1 MLNLNTFWKRII
13 ATIIM
18 FAIIFSNSA
27 VLLDQAVSYAAVG
40 KYGKAQ
46 NVDSVENIE
55 FDSTIMDNGEVKGYE
70 YQTSMDNENLSIKLS
85 VGIKDAGYLKN
96 ASIEFKS
103 SSKLNFEIGEIE
115 NNNLVESRV
124 GENIIKLNQIN
135 SNEPLELTIP
145 ITYKETET
153 VDNLKNDTYVV
164 LSGEYVDNEGNLVNV
179 NKEVVMSLSWLSN
192 SKVTI
197 SSNLSKFV
205 KYSADDKKG
214 LIAQTLVTIGLDKEN
229 MPIANTEVNID
240 ALQIENMNI
249 EKVTVISNDRLNFN
263 QSNWN
268 YDDINKKINITVDN
282 NEVVEN
288 TETFVIT
295 YVFSGNVPKFPLE
308 LNSNITSNISLNG
321 TSEKISGEFSAL
333 YTISEEVGDIVTY
346 SAEILEDNLSKGN
359 ILANTYDKN
368 NNYVFEYGYKY
379 LINIADTSLIDN
391 IVLKD
396 IDENFVSKED
406 KEYSLNEVSYYKD
419 IKVSEADF
427 TNILGENGM
436 IEIFDEKGKK
446 VSDITKNAEKTDDGY
461 YILDLTSNN
470 LSKITIKTSK
480 AQAAGNIEIIVDK
493 EIQKTEY
500 NISEI
505 RSFNTIKNKV
515 SGSIIFEGDVENKIG
530 NNEVTLNLKDTETTA
545 NLLINKSSLG
555 TIVKNEDVELKVEFN
570 NNKVGTDFYKNPV
583 FEIVLPEGIKEVTI
597 NKVSVINAD
606 NAFTI
611 KNITARKLDS
621 NIVIKVEL
629 TGTQKGYS
637 LNNLTNGTNLL
648 IDTDMVLDVFAPSE
662 EKEITLNYINE
673 DATSYNNENTDY
685 GTAKTKVTYTA
696 PSGLVSVNTISSY
709 NDKGSRVTSV
719 MQGTVTDKIEIYNDS
734 KVSTMD
740 ILVMNNN
747 DNIVKD
753 VKILGRIPFKGN
765 TDVTT
770 GEDLGTTLDTNMIN
784 GVIASTNNKVIAK
797 VYYSENGNATADL
810 NNTQNGW
817 VSEVKDFSKIKSYL
831 IVCDET
837 YEMNPGEI
845 LEFNYQYRIP
855 ANLEHNEELYGS
867 FATYYTNVTDVA
879 IKEDVSQA
887 DKVGLITG
895 QGPQLSLET
904 SVNIGT
910 EDVNE
915 YEYIKYSV
923 TVKNTGEENAED
935 VKINVP
941 LPKGTTFATY
951 IPTTSVENL
960 GGWSLDT
967 NKEKTYNVGTLKPNE
982 EKTYEFDVQ
991 VNKLPTIEEY
1001 YGKYEGFTKNEDG
1014 SYSLIEK
1021 IEDENGEV
1029 TYKETK
1035 LDSVPDVYTEF
1046 VATVTAKDLAKPL
1059 TSNTTKNKV
1068 IESDVI
1074 LSEMVKTETVVVNV
1088 NEEMT
1093 YEVTLKNTTEQDM
1106 KDIKIEKILPELVK
1120 YKEAYVV
1127 GHEEDGIT
1135 LKKINSVSYD
1145 ESSRKLVWTVKSLE
1159 AGRTVH
1165 VKLVVDTTDLPEGKY
1180 EDEIVTSS
1188 TVKVNGEEYKTGEI
1202 STTIGKPKLVISQTS
1217 DVTNKYVTEGQVINY
1232 KFTIKNE
1239 GLVKAKSVSVVDN
1252 LPDKVKI
1259 KSLSYVS
1266 DGIEMKKVVSNNE
1279 DATVYTS
1286 IQPNSELIINVKA
1299 VTLAVPEDMTIENYA
1314 TVEAKND
1321 PETKKTNTVTHI
1333 IEKSENIKEE
1343 NNNNGGNNQ
1352 NKPNDVET
1360 ENNQE
1365 TRTYKIT
1372 GSAWLDTDKDAKY
1385 TKNDR
1390 MISNLEVILVNATT
1404 GKQIDR
1410 TQTSTTGVY
1419 SFDGLS
1425 KGKYYVGF
1433 YYNPNKYGLTEYK
1446 RDGVE
1451 ENLNSDAYASELDG
1465 RVIGLTDT
1473 ITISNTSISNID
1485 VGLIEADIFDLS
1497 LDKKVTKITV
1507 QNDKGTKKTNFDTD
1521 LAKIDIRANELSS
1534 SKVYIEY
1541 KFVIKNEGE
1550 LIGYAKQIADF
1561 KDQGLTFSQDLNAG
1575 WYEGSDGNLY
1585 NETLANKAINPGDS
1599 VELKLVLTK
1608 QMTEENTGI
1617 VNNTAEITK
1626 AYNAAGVA
1634 DRDST
1639 PNNRVQ
1645 TEDDYGVAD
1654 VIISVHTGETLI
1666 YMSAIITISILSIIA
1681 IYILT
1686 KNRYKIRKVL
1696 SKRKVVD

>member
-1 MLNLNTFWKRII
+1 MLNKRTLLKRMI

-27 VLLDQAVSYAAVG
+27 VLLNQAVSYAAVNE
-40 KYGKAQ
+40 YGKVQKTDSNQ
-46 NVDSVENIE
+46 NILFDSV
-55 FDSTIMDNGEVKGYE
+55 FVDNGEIKGYE
-70 YQTSMDNENLSIKLS
+70 YQSSMDNENLSLKLN
-85 VGIKDAGYLKN
+85 VGIKDVGYLKN
-96 ASIEFKS
+96 AIIEIKS
-103 SSKLNFEIGEIE
+103 NSKLNFEIGEIE

-135 SNEPLELTIP
+135 HDNTLDLTIP
-145 ITYKETET
+145 IKYKDTET
-153 VDNLKNDTYVV
+153 VDNLKNDTHVV
-164 LSGEYVDNEGNLVNV
+164 LTGNYIDNNGNLVTISE
-179 NKEVVMSLSWLSN
+179 EVVMSLSWLSN
-192 SKVTI
+192 SKVSI
-197 SSNLSKFV
+197 NSNLSKFV
-205 KYSADDKKG
+205 KYSAGDKKG

-229 MPIANTEVNID
+229 MPISNTEVNID
-240 ALQIENMNI
+240 AIQIPGMNVD
-249 EKVTVISNDRLNFN
+249 KVTVISNDRLNFSE
-263 QSNWN
+263 SNWN
-268 YDDINKKINITVDN
+268 YDDTNKKININIAN
-282 NEVVEN
+282 NEVIED

-295 YVFSGNVPKFPLE
+295 YVFSGEDVEFPLQ
-308 LNSNITSNISLNG
+308 LNSNIISNISLNG

-346 SAEILEDNLSKGN
+346 SAEVLEDNLNKGN
-359 ILANTYDKN
+359 IIANKYDEN
-368 NNYVFEYGYKY
+368 NNYTFEYGYKY
-379 LINIADTSLIDN
+379 LVNIADTSLIDN

-396 IDENFVSKED
+396 IDENFISKVD
-406 KEYSLNEVSYYKD
+406 KEYSLSKVSYYKD
-419 IKVSEADF
+419 IKVSEIDF
-427 TNILGENGM
+427 TNILGEDGI
-436 IEIFDEKGKK
+436 IEIFNEKGEKIL
-446 VSDITKNAEKTDDGY
+446 DITKNTEKTDDGY
-461 YILDLTSNN
+461 YILDLSSQNID
-470 LSKITIKTSK
+470 KIIIKTSK
-480 AQAAGNIEIIVDK
+480 PQAAGNLEILVDK
-493 EIQKTEY
+493 KIEKTNYSIDEIK
-500 NISEI
+500 
-505 RSFNTIKNKV
+505 SFKSIENKID
-515 SGSIIFEGDVENKIG
+515 GSIIFEGDVENNIG
-530 NNEVTLNLKDTETTA
+530 KKEVYINLEDTTTSA
-545 NLLINKSSLG
+545 NISINKASLG

-570 NNKVGTDFYKNPV
+570 NNKVGTDFYKNPI
-583 FEIVLPEGIKEVTI
+583 FEIVLPEGIKEATI

-611 KNITARKLDS
+611 KNITARKLS
-621 NIVIKVEL
+621 NNIVIRVEL
-629 TGTQKGYS
+629 LGTQKGYS

-648 IDTDMVLDVFAPSE
+648 IDADIVLDVFTPSE
-662 EKEITLNYINE
+662 EKEISLNYINE
-673 DATSYNNENTDY
+673 DATSYNGESSEY
-685 GTAKTKVTYTA
+685 GTAVAKVSYTA

-709 NDKGSRVTSV
+709 NDAGSKVTSV
-719 MQGTVTDKIEIYNDS
+719 MQGTVTDKIEIYDDS
-734 KVSTMD
+734 KISTMD

-753 VKILGRIPFKGN
+753 VKILGRIPFNGN
-765 TDVTT
+765 TDVST
-770 GEDLGTTLDTNMIN
+770 GKDLGTTIDTNMVRGIE
-784 GVIASTNNKVIAK
+784 ASANNKTNVT
-797 VYYSENGNATADL
+797 VYYSENGTATTDL
-810 NNTQNGW
+810 NNVQNGW
-817 VSEVKDFSKIKSYL
+817 MTEIKDFSKIKSYL
-831 IVCDET
+831 IVCDEN

-855 ANLEHNEELYGS
+855 ANLEHNEEMYGS
-867 FATYYTNVTDVA
+867 FATYYTNITDVA
-879 IKEDVSQA
+879 IKETVSQA

-904 SVNIGT
+904 SVNIGN
-910 EDVNE
+910 EEVNE

-935 VKINVP
+935 IKINVP

-967 NKEKTYNVGTLKPNE
+967 QKEKTYNVGTLKPNE
-982 EKTYEFDVQ
+982 EKTYEFNVQ

-1014 SYSLIEK
+1014 SYSLVEK

-1029 TYKETK
+1029 SYKETK

-1046 VATVTAKDLAKPL
+1046 EATVTAKDLAKPL

-1068 IESDVI
+1068 NKSNVI
-1074 LSEMVKTETVVVNV
+1074 LSEMVKTETVVVNI

-1093 YEVTLKNTTEQDM
+1093 YEITLKNTTEEEM
-1106 KDIKIEKILPELVK
+1106 KNVKIEKVLPELVK

-1127 GHEEDGIT
+1127 GYEEDGLT
-1135 LKKINSVSYD
+1135 LKKINTVSYD
-1145 ESSRKLVWTVKSLE
+1145 ESSRKLVWTVDSLG

-1165 VKLVVDTTDLPEGKY
+1165 VKLVVDTTDLSEGKY
-1180 EDEIVTSS
+1180 EDKIVTSS
-1188 TVKVNGEEYKTGEI
+1188 TVKVNGEEYKSGEI

-1217 DVTNKYVTEGQVINY
+1217 DITNKYVTENQVINY

-1259 KSLSYVS
+1259 KSLSYIS
-1266 DGIEMKKVVSNNE
+1266 DGIEMKKVVTNNE

-1299 VTLAVPEDMTIENYA
+1299 VTLAVPEDETIENYA

-1321 PETKKTNTVTHI
+1321 TETKKTNTVTHI
-1333 IEKSENIKEE
+1333 IEKSNNEE
-1343 NNNNGGNNQ
+1343 DNNEGNNQ
-1352 NKPNDVET
+1352 NKPSDNTNNEDNSET
-1360 ENNQE
+1360 H
-1365 TRTYKIT
+1365 TYKIT
-1372 GSAWLDTDKDAKY
+1372 GSAWLDADKDAKY

-1404 GKQIDR
+1404 GKQMDR

-1425 KGKYYVGF
+1425 KGKYFVGF

-1446 RDGVE
+1446 KDGVE
-1451 ENLNSDAYASELDG
+1451 DNLNSDAYASELDG

-1485 VGLIEADIFDLS
+1485 VGLIEAEIFDLS

-1507 QNDKGTKKTNFDTD
+1507 QNNKGTKKTNFDTD
-1521 LAKIDIRANELSS
+1521 LAKIDIRANELAS

-1561 KDQGLTFSQDLNAG
+1561 KSQGLAFSQDLNTG

-1585 NETLANKAINPGDS
+1585 NETLANKAINPGES
-1599 VELKLVLTK
+1599 VELKLILTK

-1626 AYNAAGVA
+1626 AYNAAGIA

-1666 YMSAIITISILSIIA
+1666 YMSAIITIAILSIIA

-1686 KNRYKIRKVL
+1686 KNRYKIKKVL
-1696 SKRKVVD
+1696 NKRKVVD

>member
-1 MLNLNTFWKRII
+1 MLKISTFGKRII

-27 VLLDQAVSYAAVG
+27 VLLNQAVSYAAVG
-40 KYGKAQ
+40 GYGKVQ
-46 NVDSVENIE
+46 KEDSIENIL
-55 FDSTIMDNGEVKGYE
+55 FDSTFVDNGEVKGYE
-70 YQTSMDNENLSIKLS
+70 YQSSMDNANLAIKLDI
-85 VGIKDAGYLKN
+85 GIKDVGYLKN

-103 SSKLNFEIGEIE
+103 NSKLNFEIGEIE
-115 NNNLVESRV
+115 NNNLVESRI

-135 SNEPLELTIP
+135 HDETLDLTIP
-145 ITYKETET
+145 IKYKETDT
-153 VDNLKNDTYVV
+153 VDNLKNDTNVI
-164 LSGEYVDNEGNLVNV
+164 LTGSYVDNNGNELNV
-179 NKEVVMSLSWLSN
+179 HEEVVMSLSWLSN

-205 KYSADDKKG
+205 NYSAEDKQG

-229 MPIANTEVNID
+229 MPIANTEVNIS
-240 ALQIENMNI
+240 ALQLPNMNLD
-249 EKVTVISNDRLNFN
+249 KVTVISNDRVNFDEN
-263 QSNWN
+263 NWN
-268 YDDINKKINITVDN
+268 FDKTNNMINITVDN
-282 NEVVEN
+282 NEVVED

-295 YVFSGNVPKFPLE
+295 YVFSGDKVEFPLE
-308 LNSNITSNISLNG
+308 LNSNITSNISLSG
-321 TSEKISGEFSAL
+321 TSEKISGEFNAL
-333 YTISEEVGDIVTY
+333 YTVSEEVGDIVTY
-346 SAEILEDNLSKGN
+346 SSEVLADNLSKGN
-359 ILANTYDKN
+359 ILANKYDEN
-368 NNYVFEYGYKY
+368 NNYTFEYGYKY
-379 LINIADTSLIDN
+379 LVNIADTSLIEN
-391 IVLKD
+391 IVLND
-396 IDENFVSKED
+396 INENIISED
-406 KEYSLNEVSYYKD
+406 NESYSLDKTSYYKD
-419 IKVSEADF
+419 IKVSEVDF
-427 TNILGENGM
+427 SNILGENGM
-436 IEIFDEKGKK
+436 IEIFNEKGEK
-446 VSDITKNAEKTDDGY
+446 VLDITKNTEKTEDGY
-461 YILDLTSNN
+461 YILDLASLN
-470 LSKITIKTSK
+470 LSKITIKTSRP
-480 AQAAGNIEIIVDK
+480 QASGNLEIIVDK
-493 EIQKTEY
+493 EILKT
-500 NISEI
+500 NFGIAEI
-505 RSFNTIKNKV
+505 KSFEKIENTV

-530 NNEVTLNLKDTETTA
+530 ENKTSIKLIDTTTNA
-545 NLLINKSSLG
+545 SLLINKSSLG

-570 NNKVGTDFYKNPV
+570 NNKLGTDFYKNPV

-606 NAFTI
+606 NAFNI
-611 KNITARKLDS
+611 KNVTARKVS
-621 NIVIKVEL
+621 NNIVIRVEL
-629 TGTQKGYS
+629 SGTQKGYS

-648 IDTDMVLDVFAPSE
+648 IDTDMVLDVYATSE
-662 EKEITLNYINE
+662 EKEIALNYINE
-673 DATSYNNENTDY
+673 DATSYNNENIEY
-685 GTAKTKVTYTA
+685 GTAKTKVSYAA

-709 NDKGSRVTSV
+709 NNSGSSVTSV
-719 MQGTVTDKIEIYNDS
+719 MQGTITDKIEIYDDS

-747 DNIVKD
+747 ENVVKD

-765 TDVTT
+765 TDVST
-770 GEDLGTTLDTNMIN
+770 GENLGTTVDTNIVR
-784 GVIASTNNKVIAK
+784 GIVSSSNNKVNVKI
-797 VYYSENGNATADL
+797 YYSENGTATEDL
-810 NNTQNGW
+810 NNLQNGW
-817 VSEVKDFSKIKSYL
+817 MTDVKDFSKIKSYL
-831 IVCDET
+831 IVCDEN
-837 YEMNPGEI
+837 YEMNPGDV

-879 IKEDVSQA
+879 NQASVSKA
-887 DKVGLITG
+887 DKVGLVTG

-910 EDVNE
+910 EDVHE

-923 TVKNTGEENAED
+923 TVKNTGEEDAED

-967 NKEKTYNVGTLKPNE
+967 KKEKTYNVGTLKPNE

-991 VNKLPTIEEY
+991 VNEIPTIEEY

-1021 IEDENGEV
+1021 IEDENGEI

-1035 LDSVPDVYTEF
+1035 IDSVPDVYAEF
-1046 VATVTAKDLAKPL
+1046 VATVSAKDLAKPL

-1106 KDIKIEKILPELVK
+1106 KDIKIEKILPDLVK

-1145 ESSRKLVWTVKSLE
+1145 ESSRKLVWTVDSLG

-1165 VKLVVDTTDLPEGKY
+1165 MKLVVDTTDLPEGIY

-1188 TVKVNGEEYKTGEI
+1188 TVKIDDKEYKTGEI

-1217 DVTNKYVTEGQVINY
+1217 DVTNKYVTEGQIINY

-1266 DGIEMKKVVSNNE
+1266 DGIEMKKVVTKNE

-1299 VTLAVPEDMTIENYA
+1299 VTLAVPEDETIENYA

-1321 PETKKTNTVTHI
+1321 PESKKTNTVTHI
-1333 IEKSENIKEE
+1333 IEKSENIKE
-1343 NNNNGGNNQ
+1343 NNTGNNNQ
-1352 NKPNDVET
+1352 NRPNSGTNNEST
-1360 ENNQE
+1360 ES
-1365 TRTYKIT
+1365 RTYKIT

-1410 TQTSTTGVY
+1410 TQTSTTGIY
-1419 SFDGLS
+1419 SFDGL
-1425 KGKYYVGF
+1425 KQGKYFVGF

-1446 RDGVE
+1446 KDGVE

-1465 RVIGLTDT
+1465 RIIGLTDT

-1534 SKVYIEY
+1534 SKVFIEY

-1550 LIGYAKQIADF
+1550 LIGYVKQIADF
-1561 KDQGLTFSQDLNAG
+1561 KDKGLSFSQDLNSG

-1585 NETLANKAINPGDS
+1585 NETLADKAINPGET

-1634 DRDST
+1634 DRDSV

-1645 TEDDYGVAD
+1645 SEDDYGVAD

-1666 YMSAIITISILSIIA
+1666 YMSAIITISIISIIV

-1696 SKRKVVD
+1696 KGRKVVD

>member
-1 MLNLNTFWKRII
+1 MLKISTFGKRII

-27 VLLDQAVSYAAVG
+27 VLLNQAVSYAAVG
-40 KYGKAQ
+40 GYGKVQ
-46 NVDSVENIE
+46 KEDSIENIL
-55 FDSTIMDNGEVKGYE
+55 FDSTFVDNGEVKAYE
-70 YQTSMDNENLSIKLS
+70 YQSSMDNANLAIKLDI
-85 VGIKDAGYLKN
+85 GIKDVGYLKN

-103 SSKLNFEIGEIE
+103 NSKLNFEIGEIE
-115 NNNLVESRV
+115 NNNLVESRI

-135 SNEPLELTIP
+135 HDETLDLTIP
-145 ITYKETET
+145 IKYKETDT
-153 VDNLKNDTYVV
+153 VDNLKNDTNVI
-164 LSGEYVDNEGNLVNV
+164 LTGSYVDNNGNELNV
-179 NKEVVMSLSWLSN
+179 HEEVVMSLSWLSN

-205 KYSADDKKG
+205 NYSAEDKQG

-240 ALQIENMNI
+240 ALQLPNMNLD
-249 EKVTVISNDRLNFN
+249 KVTVISNDRVNFDEN
-263 QSNWN
+263 NWN
-268 YDDINKKINITVDN
+268 FDKTNNMINITVDN
-282 NEVVEN
+282 NEVVED

-295 YVFSGNVPKFPLE
+295 YVFSGDKVEFPLE
-308 LNSNITSNISLNG
+308 LNSNITSNISLSG
-321 TSEKISGEFSAL
+321 TSEKISGEFNAL
-333 YTISEEVGDIVTY
+333 YTVSEEVGDIVTY
-346 SAEILEDNLSKGN
+346 SSEVLADNLSKGN
-359 ILANTYDKN
+359 ILANKYDEN
-368 NNYVFEYGYKY
+368 NNYTFEYGYKY
-379 LINIADTSLIDN
+379 LVNIADTSLIEN
-391 IVLKD
+391 IVLND
-396 IDENFVSKED
+396 INENIISED
-406 KEYSLNEVSYYKD
+406 NESYSLDKTSYYKD
-419 IKVSEADF
+419 IKVSEVDF
-427 TNILGENGM
+427 SNILGENGM
-436 IEIFDEKGKK
+436 IEIFNEKGEK
-446 VSDITKNAEKTDDGY
+446 VLDITKNTEKTEDGY
-461 YILDLTSNN
+461 YILDLSSLN

-480 AQAAGNIEIIVDK
+480 PQASGNLEIIVDK
-493 EIQKTEY
+493 EILKT
-500 NISEI
+500 NFGIAEI
-505 RSFNTIKNKV
+505 KSFEKIENTV

-530 NNEVTLNLKDTETTA
+530 ENKTSIKLIDTTTNA
-545 NLLINKSSLG
+545 SLLINKSSLG

-570 NNKVGTDFYKNPV
+570 NNKLGTDFYKNPV

-611 KNITARKLDS
+611 KNVTARKVS
-621 NIVIKVEL
+621 NNIVIRVEL
-629 TGTQKGYS
+629 SGTQKGYS

-648 IDTDMVLDVFAPSE
+648 IDTDMVLDVYATSE
-662 EKEITLNYINE
+662 EKEIALNYINE
-673 DATSYNNENTDY
+673 DATSYNNENIEY
-685 GTAKTKVTYTA
+685 GTAKTKVSYAA

-709 NDKGSRVTSV
+709 NNSGSSVTSV
-719 MQGTVTDKIEIYNDS
+719 MQGTITDKIEIYDDS
-734 KVSTMD
+734 KVSAMD

-747 DNIVKD
+747 ENVVKD

-765 TDVTT
+765 TDVST
-770 GEDLGTTLDTNMIN
+770 GENLGTTVDTNIVR
-784 GVIASTNNKVIAK
+784 GIVSSSNNKVNVKI
-797 VYYSENGNATADL
+797 YYSENGTATEDL
-810 NNTQNGW
+810 NNLQNGW
-817 VSEVKDFSKIKSYL
+817 MTDVKDFSNIKSYL
-831 IVCDET
+831 IVCDEN
-837 YEMNPGEI
+837 YEMNPGDV

-879 IKEDVSQA
+879 NQASVSKA
-887 DKVGLITG
+887 DKVGLVTG

-910 EDVNE
+910 EDVHE

-923 TVKNTGEENAED
+923 TVKNTGEEDAED

-967 NKEKTYNVGTLKPNE
+967 KKEKTYNVGTLKPNE

-991 VNKLPTIEEY
+991 VNEIPTIEEY

-1021 IEDENGEV
+1021 IEDENGEI

-1035 LDSVPDVYTEF
+1035 IDSVPDVYAEF
-1046 VATVTAKDLAKPL
+1046 VATVSAKDLAKPL

-1106 KDIKIEKILPELVK
+1106 KDIKIEKILPDLVK

-1145 ESSRKLVWTVKSLE
+1145 ESSRKLVWTVDSLG

-1165 VKLVVDTTDLPEGKY
+1165 MKLVVDTTDLPEGIY

-1188 TVKVNGEEYKTGEI
+1188 TVKINDKEYKTGEI

-1217 DVTNKYVTEGQVINY
+1217 DVTNKYVTEGQIINY

-1266 DGIEMKKVVSNNE
+1266 DGIEMKKVVTKNE

-1299 VTLAVPEDMTIENYA
+1299 VTLAVPEDETIENYA

-1321 PETKKTNTVTHI
+1321 SESKKTNTVTHI
-1333 IEKSENIKEE
+1333 IEKSENIKE
-1343 NNNNGGNNQ
+1343 NNTGNNNQ
-1352 NKPNDVET
+1352 NRPNSGTNNEST
-1360 ENNQE
+1360 ES
-1365 TRTYKIT
+1365 RTYKIT

-1410 TQTSTTGVY
+1410 TQTSTTGIY
-1419 SFDGLS
+1419 SFDGL
-1425 KGKYYVGF
+1425 KQGKYFVGF

-1446 RDGVE
+1446 KDGVE

-1465 RVIGLTDT
+1465 RIIGLTDT

-1497 LDKKVTKITV
+1497 LDKKVTKVTV

-1534 SKVYIEY
+1534 SKVFIEY

-1550 LIGYAKQIADF
+1550 LIGYVKQIADF
-1561 KDQGLTFSQDLNAG
+1561 KDKGLSFSQDLNSG

-1585 NETLANKAINPGDS
+1585 NETLADKAINPGET

-1634 DRDST
+1634 DRDSV

-1645 TEDDYGVAD
+1645 SEDDYGVAD

-1666 YMSAIITISILSIIA
+1666 YMSAIITISIISIIV

-1696 SKRKVVD
+1696 KGRKVVD

>member
-1 MLNLNTFWKRII
+1 MLKISSLWKKVI

-27 VLLDQAVSYAAVG
+27 VLLNRAVSYAAVG
-40 KYGKAQ
+40 EYGKIQKA
-46 NVDSVENIE
+46 DSIENIS
-55 FDSTIMDNGEVKGYE
+55 FDSTFVDNGEIKGYE
-70 YQTSMDNENLSIKLS
+70 YQSGMDNANLAINLK
-85 VGIKDAGYLKN
+85 VGIKDVGYLKN

-103 SSKLNFEIGEIE
+103 NSKLNFEIGEIE
-115 NNNLVESRV
+115 NNSLVESRV
-124 GENIIKLNQIN
+124 GENVIKLNQIN
-135 SNEPLELTIP
+135 HDETLDLTIP
-145 ITYKETET
+145 IKYKDTET
-153 VDNLKNDTYVV
+153 VDNLKNDTSVILTGNYI
-164 LSGEYVDNEGNLVNV
+164 DNNGNSLNV
-179 NKEVVMSLSWLSN
+179 NEEIVMSLSWLSN

-205 KYSADDKKG
+205 KYSSDEKQG

-240 ALQIENMNI
+240 ALQIPSMNLD
-249 EKVTVISNDRLNFN
+249 KVTVISNDRVNFN
-263 QSNWN
+263 ENNWN
-268 YDDINKKINITVDN
+268 YDELNKKININVDN

-288 TETFVIT
+288 TETFVVT
-295 YVFSGNVPKFPLE
+295 YVFSGEDIKFPLE
-308 LNSNITSNISLNG
+308 LNSNIVSNISLNG
-321 TSEKISGEFSAL
+321 TSEKISGEINAL
-333 YTISEEVGDIVTY
+333 YTVSEEVGDIVTY
-346 SAEILEDNLSKGN
+346 SSEVLADNLSKGN
-359 ILANTYDKN
+359 ILANKYDEN
-368 NNYVFEYGYKY
+368 NNYTTEYGYRY

-396 IDENFVSKED
+396 IDENLISKNDE
-406 KEYSLNEVSYYKD
+406 KYSLNEVSYYKD
-419 IKVSEADF
+419 IKISEADF
-427 TNILGENGM
+427 SNILGENGM
-436 IEIFDEKGKK
+436 IEIFNEKGEK
-446 VSDITKNAEKTDDGY
+446 VLDITKNTEKTEDGY
-461 YILDLTSNN
+461 YILDLASLN
-470 LSKITIKTSK
+470 LSKITIKTSRP
-480 AQAAGNIEIIVDK
+480 QASGNLEIIVDK
-493 EIQKTEY
+493 EILKT
-500 NISEI
+500 NFSIAEI
-505 RSFNTIKNKV
+505 KSFEKIENKV
-515 SGSIIFEGDVENKIG
+515 SGSIIFESNIENKIG
-530 NNEVTLNLKDTETTA
+530 NKETIINIEDTTTGA
-545 NLLINKSSLG
+545 NILINKTSLG
-555 TIVKNEDVELKVEFN
+555 TIVKNEGVELKVEFN
-570 NNKVGTDFYKNPV
+570 NNKLGTDFYKNPV

-611 KNITARKLDS
+611 KNVTARKVS
-621 NIVIKVEL
+621 NNIVIRVEL
-629 TGTQKGYS
+629 SGTQKGYS

-648 IDTDMVLDVFAPSE
+648 IDTDMILDVYAPSE

-673 DATSYNNENTDY
+673 DATSYNNEVKEY
-685 GTAKTKVTYTA
+685 GTSKTKVSYTA

-709 NDKGSRVTSV
+709 NNTGSTITSV
-719 MQGTVTDKIEIYNDS
+719 MQGTLTDKIEIYDDS
-734 KVSTMD
+734 KISTMD

-765 TDVTT
+765 TDVST
-770 GEDLGTTLDTNMIN
+770 GEDLGTTIDTNIVR
-784 GVIASTNNKVIAK
+784 GIDASSNNKTSAT
-797 VYYSENGNATADL
+797 VYYSENGSATADL
-810 NNTQNGW
+810 NNSQNGW
-817 VSEVKDFSKIKSYL
+817 MTEVKDFSKIKSYL
-831 IVCDET
+831 IVCDEN
-837 YEMNPGEI
+837 YVMNPGEV
-845 LEFNYQYRIP
+845 LEFDYQYRIP

-879 IKEDVSQA
+879 TNSEVSAA
-887 DKVGLITG
+887 DTVGLVTG

-910 EDVNE
+910 EDVHE

-923 TVKNTGEENAED
+923 TVKNTGEEDAED

-967 NKEKTYNVGTLKPNE
+967 KKEKTYNVGTLKPNE

-991 VNKLPTIEEY
+991 VNEIPTIEEY

-1021 IEDENGEV
+1021 IEDENGEI

-1035 LDSVPDVYTEF
+1035 IDSVPDVYAEF
-1046 VATVTAKDLAKPL
+1046 VATVSAKDLAKPL

-1106 KDIKIEKILPELVK
+1106 KDIKIEKILPDLVK

-1145 ESSRKLVWTVKSLE
+1145 ESSRKLVWTVDSLG

-1165 VKLVVDTTDLPEGKY
+1165 MKLVVDTTDLPEGIY

-1188 TVKVNGEEYKTGEI
+1188 TVKINDKEYKTGEI

-1217 DVTNKYVTEGQVINY
+1217 DVTNKYVTEGQIINY

-1259 KSLSYVS
+1259 KSLSYAS
-1266 DGIEMKKVVSNNE
+1266 DGIEMKKVVTKNE

-1299 VTLAVPEDMTIENYA
+1299 VTLAVPEDETIENYA

-1321 PETKKTNTVTHI
+1321 PESKKTNTVTHI
-1333 IEKSENIKEE
+1333 IEKSENIKE
-1343 NNNNGGNNQ
+1343 NNTGNNNQ
-1352 NKPNDVET
+1352 NRPNSGTNNEST
-1360 ENNQE
+1360 ES
-1365 TRTYKIT
+1365 RTYKIT

-1410 TQTSTTGVY
+1410 TQTSTTGIY
-1419 SFDGLS
+1419 SFDGL
-1425 KGKYYVGF
+1425 KQGKYFVGF

-1446 RDGVE
+1446 KDGVE

-1465 RVIGLTDT
+1465 RIIGLTDT

-1534 SKVYIEY
+1534 SKVFIEY

-1550 LIGYAKQIADF
+1550 LIGYVKQIADF
-1561 KDQGLTFSQDLNAG
+1561 KDKGLSFSQDLNSG

-1585 NETLANKAINPGDS
+1585 NETLADKAINPGET

-1634 DRDST
+1634 DRDSV

-1645 TEDDYGVAD
+1645 SEDDYGVAD

-1666 YMSAIITISILSIIA
+1666 YMSAIITISIISIIV

-1696 SKRKVVD
+1696 KGRKVVD

>member
-1 MLNLNTFWKRII
+1 MLKISTFGKRII

-27 VLLDQAVSYAAVG
+27 VLLNQAVSYAAVG
-40 KYGKAQ
+40 GYGKVQ
-46 NVDSVENIE
+46 KEDSIENIL
-55 FDSTIMDNGEVKGYE
+55 FDSTFVDNGEVKGYE
-70 YQTSMDNENLSIKLS
+70 YQSSMDNANLAIKLDI
-85 VGIKDAGYLKN
+85 GIKDVGYLKN

-103 SSKLNFEIGEIE
+103 NSKLNFEIGEIE
-115 NNNLVESRV
+115 NNNLVESRI

-135 SNEPLELTIP
+135 HDETLDLTIP
-145 ITYKETET
+145 IKYKETDT
-153 VDNLKNDTYVV
+153 VDNLKNDTNVI
-164 LSGEYVDNEGNLVNV
+164 LTGSYVDNNGNELNV
-179 NKEVVMSLSWLSN
+179 HEEVVMSLSWLSN

-205 KYSADDKKG
+205 NYSAEDKQG

-240 ALQIENMNI
+240 ALQIPNMNLD
-249 EKVTVISNDRLNFN
+249 KVTVISNDRVNFDEN
-263 QSNWN
+263 NWN
-268 YDDINKKINITVDN
+268 FDKTNNMINITVDN
-282 NEVVEN
+282 NEVVED

-295 YVFSGNVPKFPLE
+295 YVFSGNKVEFPLE
-308 LNSNITSNISLNG
+308 LNSNITSNISLSG
-321 TSEKISGEFSAL
+321 TSEKISGEFNAL
-333 YTISEEVGDIVTY
+333 YTVSEEVGDIVTY
-346 SAEILEDNLSKGN
+346 SSEVLADNLSKGN
-359 ILANTYDKN
+359 ILANKYDEN
-368 NNYVFEYGYKY
+368 NNYTFEYGYKY
-379 LINIADTSLIDN
+379 LVNIADTSLIEN
-391 IVLKD
+391 IVLND
-396 IDENFVSKED
+396 INENIISED
-406 KEYSLNEVSYYKD
+406 NESYSLDKTSYYKD
-419 IKVSEADF
+419 IKVSEVDF
-427 TNILGENGM
+427 SNILGENGM
-436 IEIFDEKGKK
+436 IEIFNEKGEK
-446 VSDITKNAEKTDDGY
+446 VLDITKNTEKTEDGY
-461 YILDLTSNN
+461 YILDLASLN
-470 LSKITIKTSK
+470 LSKITIKTSRP
-480 AQAAGNIEIIVDK
+480 QASGNLEIIVDK
-493 EIQKTEY
+493 EILKT
-500 NISEI
+500 NFGIAEI
-505 RSFNTIKNKV
+505 KSFEKIENTV

-530 NNEVTLNLKDTETTA
+530 ENKTSIKLIDTTTNA
-545 NLLINKSSLG
+545 SLLINKSSLG

-570 NNKVGTDFYKNPV
+570 NNKLGTDFYKNPV

-611 KNITARKLDS
+611 KNVTARKVS
-621 NIVIKVEL
+621 NNIVIRVEL
-629 TGTQKGYS
+629 SGTQKGYS

-648 IDTDMVLDVFAPSE
+648 IDTDMVLDVYATSE
-662 EKEITLNYINE
+662 EKEIALNYINE
-673 DATSYNNENTDY
+673 DATSYNNENIEY
-685 GTAKTKVTYTA
+685 GTAKTKVSYAA

-709 NDKGSRVTSV
+709 NNSGSSVTSV
-719 MQGTVTDKIEIYNDS
+719 MQGTITDKIEIYDDS

-747 DNIVKD
+747 ENVVKD

-770 GEDLGTTLDTNMIN
+770 GENLGTTLDTNMIN
-784 GVIASTNNKVIAK
+784 GVIASTNNKVNVKI
-797 VYYSENGNATADL
+797 YYSENGTATEDL
-810 NNTQNGW
+810 NNLQNGW
-817 VSEVKDFSKIKSYL
+817 MTDVKDFSNIKSYL
-831 IVCDET
+831 IVCDEN
-837 YEMNPGEI
+837 YEMNPGDV

-879 IKEDVSQA
+879 NQASVSKA
-887 DKVGLITG
+887 DKVGLVTG

-910 EDVNE
+910 EDVHE

-923 TVKNTGEENAED
+923 TVKNTGEEDAED

-967 NKEKTYNVGTLKPNE
+967 KKEKTYNVGTLKPNE

-991 VNKLPTIEEY
+991 VNEIPTIEEY

-1021 IEDENGEV
+1021 IEDENGEI

-1035 LDSVPDVYTEF
+1035 IDSVPDVYAEF
-1046 VATVTAKDLAKPL
+1046 VATVSAKDLAKPL

-1106 KDIKIEKILPELVK
+1106 KDIKIEKILPDLVK

-1145 ESSRKLVWTVKSLE
+1145 ESSRKLVWTVDSLG

-1165 VKLVVDTTDLPEGKY
+1165 MKLVVDTTDLPEGIY

-1188 TVKVNGEEYKTGEI
+1188 TVKIDDKEYKTGEI

-1217 DVTNKYVTEGQVINY
+1217 DVTNKYVTEDQIINY

-1266 DGIEMKKVVSNNE
+1266 DGIEMKKVVTKNE

-1299 VTLAVPEDMTIENYA
+1299 VTLAVPEDETIENYA

-1321 PETKKTNTVTHI
+1321 PESKKTNTVTHI
-1333 IEKSENIKEE
+1333 IEKSENIKE
-1343 NNNNGGNNQ
+1343 NNTGNNNQ
-1352 NKPNDVET
+1352 NRPNSGTNNEST
-1360 ENNQE
+1360 ES
-1365 TRTYKIT
+1365 RTYKIT

-1410 TQTSTTGVY
+1410 TQTSTTGIY
-1419 SFDGLS
+1419 SFDGL
-1425 KGKYYVGF
+1425 KQGKYFVGF

-1446 RDGVE
+1446 KDGVE

-1465 RVIGLTDT
+1465 RIIGLTDT

-1534 SKVYIEY
+1534 SKVFIEY

-1550 LIGYAKQIADF
+1550 LIGYVKQIADF
-1561 KDQGLTFSQDLNAG
+1561 KDKGLSFSQDLNSG

-1585 NETLANKAINPGDS
+1585 NETLADKAINPGET

-1634 DRDST
+1634 DRDSV

-1645 TEDDYGVAD
+1645 SEDDYGVAD

-1666 YMSAIITISILSIIA
+1666 YMSAIITISIISIIV

-1696 SKRKVVD
+1696 KGRKVVD

>member
-1 MLNLNTFWKRII
+1 MLKISTFGKRII

-27 VLLDQAVSYAAVG
+27 VLLNQAVSYAAVG
-40 KYGKAQ
+40 GYGKVQ
-46 NVDSVENIE
+46 KEDSIENIL
-55 FDSTIMDNGEVKGYE
+55 FDSTFVDNGEVKGYE
-70 YQTSMDNENLSIKLS
+70 HQSSMDNANLAIKLDI
-85 VGIKDAGYLKN
+85 GIKDVGYLKN

-103 SSKLNFEIGEIE
+103 NSKLNFEIGEIE
-115 NNNLVESRV
+115 NNNLVESRI

-135 SNEPLELTIP
+135 HDETLDLTIP
-145 ITYKETET
+145 IKYKETDT
-153 VDNLKNDTYVV
+153 VDNLKNDTNVI
-164 LSGEYVDNEGNLVNV
+164 LTGSYVDNNGNELNV
-179 NKEVVMSLSWLSN
+179 HEEVVMSLSWLSN

-205 KYSADDKKG
+205 NYSAEDKQG

-240 ALQIENMNI
+240 ALQLPNMNLD
-249 EKVTVISNDRLNFN
+249 KVTVISNDRVNFDEN
-263 QSNWN
+263 NWN
-268 YDDINKKINITVDN
+268 FDKTNNMINITVDN
-282 NEVVEN
+282 NEVVED

-295 YVFSGNVPKFPLE
+295 YVFSGDKVEFPLE
-308 LNSNITSNISLNG
+308 LNSNITSNISLSG
-321 TSEKISGEFSAL
+321 TSEKISGEFNAL
-333 YTISEEVGDIVTY
+333 YTVSEEVGDIVTY
-346 SAEILEDNLSKGN
+346 SSEVLADNLSKGN
-359 ILANTYDKN
+359 ILANKYDEN
-368 NNYVFEYGYKY
+368 NNYTFEYGYKY
-379 LINIADTSLIDN
+379 LVNIADTSLIEN
-391 IVLKD
+391 IVLND
-396 IDENFVSKED
+396 INENIISED
-406 KEYSLNEVSYYKD
+406 NESYSLDKTSYYKD
-419 IKVSEADF
+419 IKVSEVDF
-427 TNILGENGM
+427 SNILGENGM
-436 IEIFDEKGKK
+436 IEIFNEKGEK
-446 VSDITKNAEKTDDGY
+446 VLDITKNTEKTEDGY
-461 YILDLTSNN
+461 YILDLASLN

-480 AQAAGNIEIIVDK
+480 PQASGNLEIIVDK
-493 EIQKTEY
+493 EILKT
-500 NISEI
+500 NFGIAEI
-505 RSFNTIKNKV
+505 KSFEKIENTV

-530 NNEVTLNLKDTETTA
+530 ENKTSIKLIDTTTNA
-545 NLLINKSSLG
+545 SLLINKSSLG

-570 NNKVGTDFYKNPV
+570 NNKLGTDFYKNPV

-611 KNITARKLDS
+611 KNVTARKLDN
-621 NIVIKVEL
+621 NIVIRVEL
-629 TGTQKGYS
+629 DGTQKGYS

-648 IDTDMVLDVFAPSE
+648 IDTDMVLDVYAPSE

-673 DATSYNNENTDY
+673 DATSYNNEVKEY
-685 GTAKTKVTYTA
+685 GTSKTKVSYTA

-709 NDKGSRVTSV
+709 NNSGSSVTSV
-719 MQGTVTDKIEIYNDS
+719 MQGTITDKIEIYDDS

-747 DNIVKD
+747 ENVVKD

-765 TDVTT
+765 TDVST
-770 GEDLGTTLDTNMIN
+770 GENLGTTVDTNIVR
-784 GVIASTNNKVIAK
+784 GIVSSSNNKVNVKI
-797 VYYSENGNATADL
+797 YYSENGTATEDL
-810 NNTQNGW
+810 NNLQNGW
-817 VSEVKDFSKIKSYL
+817 MTDVKDFSNIKSYL
-831 IVCDET
+831 IVCDEN
-837 YEMNPGEI
+837 YEMNPGDV

-879 IKEDVSQA
+879 NQASVSKA
-887 DKVGLITG
+887 DKVGLVTG

-910 EDVNE
+910 EDVHE

-923 TVKNTGEENAED
+923 TVKNTGEEDAED

-967 NKEKTYNVGTLKPNE
+967 KKEKTYNVGTLKPNE

-991 VNKLPTIEEY
+991 VNEIPTIEEY

-1021 IEDENGEV
+1021 IEDENGEI

-1035 LDSVPDVYTEF
+1035 IDSVPDVYAEF
-1046 VATVTAKDLAKPL
+1046 VATVSAKDLAKPL

-1106 KDIKIEKILPELVK
+1106 KDIKIEKILPDLVK

-1145 ESSRKLVWTVKSLE
+1145 ESSRKLVWTVDSLG

-1165 VKLVVDTTDLPEGKY
+1165 MKLVVDTTDLPEGIY

-1188 TVKVNGEEYKTGEI
+1188 TVKINDKEYKTGEI

-1217 DVTNKYVTEGQVINY
+1217 DVTNKYVTEGQIINY

-1266 DGIEMKKVVSNNE
+1266 DGIEMKKVVTKNE

-1299 VTLAVPEDMTIENYA
+1299 VTLAVPEDETIENYA

-1321 PETKKTNTVTHI
+1321 PESKKTNTVTHI
-1333 IEKSENIKEE
+1333 IEKSENIKE
-1343 NNNNGGNNQ
+1343 NNTGNNNQ
-1352 NKPNDVET
+1352 NRPNSGTNNEST
-1360 ENNQE
+1360 ES
-1365 TRTYKIT
+1365 RTYKIT

-1410 TQTSTTGVY
+1410 TQTSTTGIY
-1419 SFDGLS
+1419 SFDGL
-1425 KGKYYVGF
+1425 KQGKYFVGF

-1446 RDGVE
+1446 KDGVE

-1465 RVIGLTDT
+1465 RIIGLTDT

-1507 QNDKGTKKTNFDTD
+1507 QNDKETKKTNFDTD

-1534 SKVYIEY
+1534 SKVFIEY

-1550 LIGYAKQIADF
+1550 LIGYVKQIADF
-1561 KDQGLTFSQDLNAG
+1561 KDKGLSFSQDLNSG

-1585 NETLANKAINPGDS
+1585 NETLADKAINPGET

-1634 DRDST
+1634 DRDSV

-1645 TEDDYGVAD
+1645 SEDDYGVAD

-1666 YMSAIITISILSIIA
+1666 YMSAIITISIISIIA

-1696 SKRKVVD
+1696 KGRKVVD

>member
-1 MLNLNTFWKRII
+1 MLKISTFGKRII

-27 VLLDQAVSYAAVG
+27 VLLNQAVSYAAVG
-40 KYGKAQ
+40 GYGKVQ
-46 NVDSVENIE
+46 KEDSIENIL
-55 FDSTIMDNGEVKGYE
+55 FDSTFVDNGEVKGYE
-70 YQTSMDNENLSIKLS
+70 YQSSMDNANLAIKLDI
-85 VGIKDAGYLKN
+85 GIKDVGYLKN

-103 SSKLNFEIGEIE
+103 NSKLNFEIGEIE
-115 NNNLVESRV
+115 NNNLVESRI

-135 SNEPLELTIP
+135 HDETLDLTIP
-145 ITYKETET
+145 IKYKETDT
-153 VDNLKNDTYVV
+153 VDNLKNDTNVI
-164 LSGEYVDNEGNLVNV
+164 LTGSYVDNNGNELNV
-179 NKEVVMSLSWLSN
+179 HEEVVMSLSWLSN

-205 KYSADDKKG
+205 NYSAEDKQG

-229 MPIANTEVNID
+229 MPIANTEVNIS
-240 ALQIENMNI
+240 ALQLLNMNLD
-249 EKVTVISNDRLNFN
+249 KVTVISNDRVNFDEN
-263 QSNWN
+263 NWN
-268 YDDINKKINITVDN
+268 FDKTNNMINITVDN
-282 NEVVEN
+282 NEVVED

-295 YVFSGNVPKFPLE
+295 YVFSGDKVEFPLE
-308 LNSNITSNISLNG
+308 LNSNITSNISLSG
-321 TSEKISGEFSAL
+321 TSEKISGEFNAL
-333 YTISEEVGDIVTY
+333 YTVSEEVGDIVTY
-346 SAEILEDNLSKGN
+346 SSEVLADNLSKGN
-359 ILANTYDKN
+359 ILANKYDEN
-368 NNYVFEYGYKY
+368 NNYTFEYGYKY
-379 LINIADTSLIDN
+379 LVNIADTSLIEN
-391 IVLKD
+391 IVLND
-396 IDENFVSKED
+396 INENIISED
-406 KEYSLNEVSYYKD
+406 NESYSLDKTSYYKD
-419 IKVSEADF
+419 IKVSEVDF
-427 TNILGENGM
+427 SNILGENGM
-436 IEIFDEKGKK
+436 IEIFNEKGEK
-446 VSDITKNAEKTDDGY
+446 VLDITKNTEKTEDGY
-461 YILDLTSNN
+461 YILDLASLN
-470 LSKITIKTSK
+470 LSKITIKTSRP
-480 AQAAGNIEIIVDK
+480 QASGNLEIIVDK
-493 EIQKTEY
+493 EILKT
-500 NISEI
+500 NFGIAEI
-505 RSFNTIKNKV
+505 KSFEKIENTV

-530 NNEVTLNLKDTETTA
+530 ENKTSIKLIDTTTNA
-545 NLLINKSSLG
+545 SLLINKSSLG

-570 NNKVGTDFYKNPV
+570 NNKLGTDFYKNPV

-611 KNITARKLDS
+611 KNVTARKVS
-621 NIVIKVEL
+621 NNIVIRVEL
-629 TGTQKGYS
+629 SGTQKGYS

-648 IDTDMVLDVFAPSE
+648 IDTDMVLDVYATSE
-662 EKEITLNYINE
+662 EKEIALNYINE
-673 DATSYNNENTDY
+673 DATSYNNENIEY
-685 GTAKTKVTYTA
+685 GTAKTKVSYAA

-709 NDKGSRVTSV
+709 NNSGSSVTSV
-719 MQGTVTDKIEIYNDS
+719 MQGTITDKIEIYDDS

-747 DNIVKD
+747 ENVVKD

-765 TDVTT
+765 TDVST
-770 GEDLGTTLDTNMIN
+770 GENLGTTVDTNIVR
-784 GVIASTNNKVIAK
+784 GIVSSSNNKVNVKI
-797 VYYSENGNATADL
+797 YYSENGTATEDL
-810 NNTQNGW
+810 NNLQNGW
-817 VSEVKDFSKIKSYL
+817 MTDVKDFSNIKSYL
-831 IVCDET
+831 IVCDEN
-837 YEMNPGEI
+837 YEMNPGDV

-879 IKEDVSQA
+879 NQASVSKA
-887 DKVGLITG
+887 DKVGLVTG

-910 EDVNE
+910 EDVHE

-923 TVKNTGEENAED
+923 TVKNTGEEDAED

-967 NKEKTYNVGTLKPNE
+967 KKEKTYNVGTLKPNE

-991 VNKLPTIEEY
+991 VNEIPTIEEY

-1021 IEDENGEV
+1021 IEDENGEI

-1035 LDSVPDVYTEF
+1035 IDSVPDVYAEF
-1046 VATVTAKDLAKPL
+1046 VATVSAKDLAKLL

-1106 KDIKIEKILPELVK
+1106 KDIKIEKILPDLVK

-1145 ESSRKLVWTVKSLE
+1145 ESSRKLVWTVDSLG

-1165 VKLVVDTTDLPEGKY
+1165 MKLVVDTTDLPEGIY

-1188 TVKVNGEEYKTGEI
+1188 IVKIDDKEYKTGEI

-1217 DVTNKYVTEGQVINY
+1217 DVTNKYVTEGQIINY

-1266 DGIEMKKVVSNNE
+1266 DGIEMKKVVTKNE

-1299 VTLAVPEDMTIENYA
+1299 VTLAVPEDETIENYA

-1321 PETKKTNTVTHI
+1321 PESKKTNTVTHI
-1333 IEKSENIKEE
+1333 IEKSENIKE
-1343 NNNNGGNNQ
+1343 NNTGNNNQ
-1352 NKPNDVET
+1352 NRPNSGTNNEST
-1360 ENNQE
+1360 ES
-1365 TRTYKIT
+1365 RTYKIT

-1410 TQTSTTGVY
+1410 TQTSTTGIY
-1419 SFDGLS
+1419 SFDGL
-1425 KGKYYVGF
+1425 KQGKYFVGF

-1446 RDGVE
+1446 KDGVE

-1465 RVIGLTDT
+1465 RIIGLTDT

-1534 SKVYIEY
+1534 SKVFIEY

-1550 LIGYAKQIADF
+1550 LIGYVKQIADF
-1561 KDQGLTFSQDLNAG
+1561 KDKGLSFSQDLNSG

-1585 NETLANKAINPGDS
+1585 NETLADKAINPGET

-1634 DRDST
+1634 DRDSV

-1645 TEDDYGVAD
+1645 SEDDYGVAD

-1666 YMSAIITISILSIIA
+1666 YMSAIITISIISIIV

-1696 SKRKVVD
+1696 KGRKVVD

>member
-1 MLNLNTFWKRII
+1 MLKISTFGKRII

-27 VLLDQAVSYAAVG
+27 VLLNQAVSYAAVG
-40 KYGKAQ
+40 GYGKVQ
-46 NVDSVENIE
+46 KEDSIENIL
-55 FDSTIMDNGEVKGYE
+55 FDSTFVDNGEVKGYE
-70 YQTSMDNENLSIKLS
+70 YQSSMDNANLAIKLDI
-85 VGIKDAGYLKN
+85 GIKDVGYLKN

-103 SSKLNFEIGEIE
+103 NSKLNFEIGEIE
-115 NNNLVESRV
+115 NNNLVESRI

-135 SNEPLELTIP
+135 HDETLDLTIP
-145 ITYKETET
+145 IKYKETDT
-153 VDNLKNDTYVV
+153 VDNLKNDTNVI
-164 LSGEYVDNEGNLVNV
+164 LTGSYVDNNGNELNV
-179 NKEVVMSLSWLSN
+179 HEEVVMSLSWLSN

-205 KYSADDKKG
+205 NYSAEDKQG

-240 ALQIENMNI
+240 ALQIPNMNLD
-249 EKVTVISNDRLNFN
+249 KVTVISNDRVNFDEN
-263 QSNWN
+263 NWN
-268 YDDINKKINITVDN
+268 FDKTNNMINITVDN
-282 NEVVEN
+282 NEVVED

-295 YVFSGNVPKFPLE
+295 YVFSGNKVEFPLE
-308 LNSNITSNISLNG
+308 LNSNITSNISLSG
-321 TSEKISGEFSAL
+321 TSEKISGEFNAL
-333 YTISEEVGDIVTY
+333 YTVSEEVGDIVTY
-346 SAEILEDNLSKGN
+346 SSEVLADNLSKGN
-359 ILANTYDKN
+359 ILANKYDEN
-368 NNYVFEYGYKY
+368 NNYTFEYGYKY
-379 LINIADTSLIDN
+379 LVNIADTSLIEN
-391 IVLKD
+391 IVLND
-396 IDENFVSKED
+396 INENIISED
-406 KEYSLNEVSYYKD
+406 NESYSLDKTSYYKD
-419 IKVSEADF
+419 IKVSEVDF
-427 TNILGENGM
+427 SNILGENGM
-436 IEIFDEKGKK
+436 IEIFNEKGEK
-446 VSDITKNAEKTDDGY
+446 VLDITKNTEKTEDGY
-461 YILDLTSNN
+461 YILDLASLN
-470 LSKITIKTSK
+470 LSKITIKTSRP
-480 AQAAGNIEIIVDK
+480 QASGNLEIIVDK
-493 EIQKTEY
+493 EILKT
-500 NISEI
+500 NFGIAEI
-505 RSFNTIKNKV
+505 KSFEKIENTV

-530 NNEVTLNLKDTETTA
+530 ENKTSIKLIDTTTNA
-545 NLLINKSSLG
+545 SLLINKSSLG

-570 NNKVGTDFYKNPV
+570 NNKLGTDFYKNPV

-611 KNITARKLDS
+611 KNVTARKLDN
-621 NIVIKVEL
+621 NIVIRVEL
-629 TGTQKGYS
+629 DGTQKGYS

-648 IDTDMVLDVFAPSE
+648 IDTDMVLDVYAPSE

-673 DATSYNNENTDY
+673 DATSYNNEVKEY
-685 GTAKTKVTYTA
+685 GTSKTKVSYTA

-709 NDKGSRVTSV
+709 NNSGSSVTSV
-719 MQGTVTDKIEIYNDS
+719 MQGTITDKIEIYDDS

-747 DNIVKD
+747 ENVVKD

-765 TDVTT
+765 TDVST
-770 GEDLGTTLDTNMIN
+770 GENLGTTVDTNIVR
-784 GVIASTNNKVIAK
+784 GIVSSSNNKVNVKI
-797 VYYSENGNATADL
+797 YYSENGTATEDL
-810 NNTQNGW
+810 NNLQNGW
-817 VSEVKDFSKIKSYL
+817 MTDVKDFSNIKSYL
-831 IVCDET
+831 IVCDEN
-837 YEMNPGEI
+837 YEMNPGDV

-879 IKEDVSQA
+879 NQASVSKA
-887 DKVGLITG
+887 DKVGLVTG

-910 EDVNE
+910 EDVHE

-923 TVKNTGEENAED
+923 TVKNTGEEDAED

-967 NKEKTYNVGTLKPNE
+967 KKEKTYNVGTLKPNE

-991 VNKLPTIEEY
+991 VNEIPTIEEY

-1021 IEDENGEV
+1021 IEDENGEI

-1035 LDSVPDVYTEF
+1035 IDSVPDVYAEF
-1046 VATVTAKDLAKPL
+1046 VATVSAKDLAKPL

-1106 KDIKIEKILPELVK
+1106 KDIKIEKILPDLVK

-1145 ESSRKLVWTVKSLE
+1145 ESSRKLVWTVDSLG

-1165 VKLVVDTTDLPEGKY
+1165 MKLVVDTTDLPEGIY

-1188 TVKVNGEEYKTGEI
+1188 TVKINDKEYKTGEI

-1217 DVTNKYVTEGQVINY
+1217 DVTNKYVTEGQIINY

-1266 DGIEMKKVVSNNE
+1266 DGIEMKKVVTKNE

-1299 VTLAVPEDMTIENYA
+1299 VTLAVPEDETIENYA

-1321 PETKKTNTVTHI
+1321 PESKKTNTVTHI
-1333 IEKSENIKEE
+1333 IEKSENIKE
-1343 NNNNGGNNQ
+1343 NNTGNNNQ
-1352 NKPNDVET
+1352 NRPNSGTNNEST
-1360 ENNQE
+1360 ES
-1365 TRTYKIT
+1365 RTYKIT

-1410 TQTSTTGVY
+1410 TQTSTTGIY
-1419 SFDGLS
+1419 SFDGL
-1425 KGKYYVGF
+1425 KQGKYFVGF

-1446 RDGVE
+1446 KDGVE

-1465 RVIGLTDT
+1465 RIIGLTDT

-1497 LDKKVTKITV
+1497 LDKKVTKVTV

-1534 SKVYIEY
+1534 SKVFIEY

-1550 LIGYAKQIADF
+1550 LIGYVKQIADF
-1561 KDQGLTFSQDLNAG
+1561 KDKGLSFSQDLNSG

-1585 NETLANKAINPGDS
+1585 NETLADKAINPGET

-1634 DRDST
+1634 DRDSV

-1645 TEDDYGVAD
+1645 SEDDYGVAD

-1666 YMSAIITISILSIIA
+1666 YMSAIITISIISIIV

-1696 SKRKVVD
+1696 KGRKVVD

>member
-1 MLNLNTFWKRII
+1 MLKISTFGKRII

-27 VLLDQAVSYAAVG
+27 VLLNQAVSYAAVG
-40 KYGKAQ
+40 GYGKVQ
-46 NVDSVENIE
+46 KEDSIENIL
-55 FDSTIMDNGEVKGYE
+55 FDSTFVDNGEVKGYE
-70 YQTSMDNENLSIKLS
+70 YQSSMDNANLAIKLDI
-85 VGIKDAGYLKN
+85 GIKDVGYLKN

-103 SSKLNFEIGEIE
+103 NSKLNFEIGEIE
-115 NNNLVESRV
+115 NNNLVESRI

-135 SNEPLELTIP
+135 HDETLDLTIP
-145 ITYKETET
+145 IKYKETDT
-153 VDNLKNDTYVV
+153 VDNLKNDTNVI
-164 LSGEYVDNEGNLVNV
+164 LTGSYVDNNGNELNV
-179 NKEVVMSLSWLSN
+179 HEEVVMSLSWLSN

-205 KYSADDKKG
+205 NYSAEDKQG

-229 MPIANTEVNID
+229 MPIANTEVNIS
-240 ALQIENMNI
+240 ALQIPNMNLD
-249 EKVTVISNDRLNFN
+249 KVTVISNDRVNFDEN
-263 QSNWN
+263 NWN
-268 YDDINKKINITVDN
+268 FDKTNNMINITVDN
-282 NEVVEN
+282 NEVVED

-295 YVFSGNVPKFPLE
+295 YVFSGNKVEFPLE
-308 LNSNITSNISLNG
+308 LNSNITSNISLSG
-321 TSEKISGEFSAL
+321 TSEKISGEFNAL
-333 YTISEEVGDIVTY
+333 YTVSEEVGDIVTY
-346 SAEILEDNLSKGN
+346 SSEVLADNLSKGN
-359 ILANTYDKN
+359 ILANKYDEN
-368 NNYVFEYGYKY
+368 NNYTFEYGYKY
-379 LINIADTSLIDN
+379 LVNIADTSLIEN
-391 IVLKD
+391 IVLND
-396 IDENFVSKED
+396 INENIISDDNES
-406 KEYSLNEVSYYKD
+406 YSLDKTSYYKD
-419 IKVSEADF
+419 IKVSEVDF
-427 TNILGENGM
+427 SNILGENGM
-436 IEIFDEKGKK
+436 IEIFNEKGEK
-446 VSDITKNAEKTDDGY
+446 VLDITKNTEKTEDGY
-461 YILDLTSNN
+461 YILDLASLN
-470 LSKITIKTSK
+470 LSKITIKTSRP
-480 AQAAGNIEIIVDK
+480 QASGNLEIIVDK
-493 EIQKTEY
+493 EILKT
-500 NISEI
+500 NFDIAEI
-505 RSFNTIKNKV
+505 KSFEKIENTV
-515 SGSIIFEGDVENKIG
+515 SGNIIFEGDVENKIG
-530 NNEVTLNLKDTETTA
+530 ENKTSIKLIDTTTNA
-545 NLLINKSSLG
+545 SLLINKSSLG

-570 NNKVGTDFYKNPV
+570 NNKLGTDFYKNPV

-611 KNITARKLDS
+611 KNVTARKVS
-621 NIVIKVEL
+621 NNIVIRVEL
-629 TGTQKGYS
+629 DGTQKGYS

-648 IDTDMVLDVFAPSE
+648 IDTDMVLDVYATSE

-673 DATSYNNENTDY
+673 DATSYNNEVKEY
-685 GTAKTKVTYTA
+685 GTSKTKVSYTA

-709 NDKGSRVTSV
+709 NNSGSSVTSV
-719 MQGTVTDKIEIYNDS
+719 MQGTITDKIEIYDDS

-747 DNIVKD
+747 ENVVKD

-765 TDVTT
+765 TDVST
-770 GEDLGTTLDTNMIN
+770 GENLGTTVDTNIVR
-784 GVIASTNNKVIAK
+784 GIVSSSNNKVNVKI
-797 VYYSENGNATADL
+797 YYSENGTATEDL
-810 NNTQNGW
+810 NNLQNGW
-817 VSEVKDFSKIKSYL
+817 MTDVKDFSNIKSYL
-831 IVCDET
+831 IVCDEN
-837 YEMNPGEI
+837 YEMNPGDV

-879 IKEDVSQA
+879 NQASVSKA
-887 DKVGLITG
+887 DKVGLVTG

-910 EDVNE
+910 EDVHE

-923 TVKNTGEENAED
+923 TVKNTGEEDAED

-967 NKEKTYNVGTLKPNE
+967 KKEKTYNVGTLKPNE

-991 VNKLPTIEEY
+991 VNEIPTIEEY

-1021 IEDENGEV
+1021 IEDENGEI

-1035 LDSVPDVYTEF
+1035 IDSVPDVYAEF
-1046 VATVTAKDLAKPL
+1046 VATVSAKDLAKPL

-1106 KDIKIEKILPELVK
+1106 KDIKIEKILPDLVK

-1145 ESSRKLVWTVKSLE
+1145 ESSRKLVWTVDSLG

-1165 VKLVVDTTDLPEGKY
+1165 MKLVVDTTDLPEGIY

-1188 TVKVNGEEYKTGEI
+1188 TVKIDDKEYKTGEI

-1217 DVTNKYVTEGQVINY
+1217 DVTNKYVTEGQIINY

-1266 DGIEMKKVVSNNE
+1266 DGIEMKKVVTKNE

-1299 VTLAVPEDMTIENYA
+1299 VTLAVPEDETIENYA

-1321 PETKKTNTVTHI
+1321 PESKKTNTVTHI
-1333 IEKSENIKEE
+1333 IEKSENIKE
-1343 NNNNGGNNQ
+1343 NNTGNNNQ
-1352 NKPNDVET
+1352 NRPNSGTNNEST
-1360 ENNQE
+1360 ES
-1365 TRTYKIT
+1365 RTYKIT

-1410 TQTSTTGVY
+1410 TQTSTTGIY
-1419 SFDGLS
+1419 SFDGL
-1425 KGKYYVGF
+1425 KQGKYFVGF

-1446 RDGVE
+1446 KDGVE

-1465 RVIGLTDT
+1465 RIIGLTDT

-1497 LDKKVTKITV
+1497 LDKKVTKVTV

-1534 SKVYIEY
+1534 SKVFIEY

-1550 LIGYAKQIADF
+1550 LIGYVKQIADF
-1561 KDQGLTFSQDLNAG
+1561 KDKGLSFSQDLNSG

-1585 NETLANKAINPGDS
+1585 NETLADKAINPGET

-1634 DRDST
+1634 DRDSV

-1645 TEDDYGVAD
+1645 SEDDYGVAD

-1666 YMSAIITISILSIIA
+1666 YMSAIITISIISIIV

-1696 SKRKVVD
+1696 KGRKVVD

>member
-1 MLNLNTFWKRII
+1 M
-13 ATIIM
+13 
-18 FAIIFSNSA
+18 
-27 VLLDQAVSYAAVG
+27 
-40 KYGKAQ
+40 
-46 NVDSVENIE
+46 
-55 FDSTIMDNGEVKGYE
+55 
-70 YQTSMDNENLSIKLS
+70 
-85 VGIKDAGYLKN
+85 
-96 ASIEFKS
+96 
-103 SSKLNFEIGEIE
+103 
-115 NNNLVESRV
+115 
-124 GENIIKLNQIN
+124 
-135 SNEPLELTIP
+135 
-145 ITYKETET
+145 
-153 VDNLKNDTYVV
+153 
-164 LSGEYVDNEGNLVNV
+164 
-179 NKEVVMSLSWLSN
+179 
-192 SKVTI
+192 
-197 SSNLSKFV
+197 
-205 KYSADDKKG
+205 
-214 LIAQTLVTIGLDKEN
+214 
-229 MPIANTEVNID
+229 
-240 ALQIENMNI
+240 
-249 EKVTVISNDRLNFN
+249 
-263 QSNWN
+263 
-268 YDDINKKINITVDN
+268 
-282 NEVVEN
+282 
-288 TETFVIT
+288 
-295 YVFSGNVPKFPLE
+295 
-308 LNSNITSNISLNG
+308 
-321 TSEKISGEFSAL
+321 
-333 YTISEEVGDIVTY
+333 
-346 SAEILEDNLSKGN
+346 
-359 ILANTYDKN
+359 
-368 NNYVFEYGYKY
+368 
-379 LINIADTSLIDN
+379 
-391 IVLKD
+391 
-396 IDENFVSKED
+396 
-406 KEYSLNEVSYYKD
+406 
-419 IKVSEADF
+419 
-427 TNILGENGM
+427 
-436 IEIFDEKGKK
+436 
-446 VSDITKNAEKTDDGY
+446 
-461 YILDLTSNN
+461 
-470 LSKITIKTSK
+470 
-480 AQAAGNIEIIVDK
+480 
-493 EIQKTEY
+493 
-500 NISEI
+500 
-505 RSFNTIKNKV
+505 
-515 SGSIIFEGDVENKIG
+515 
-530 NNEVTLNLKDTETTA
+530 
-545 NLLINKSSLG
+545 
-555 TIVKNEDVELKVEFN
+555 
-570 NNKVGTDFYKNPV
+570 
-583 FEIVLPEGIKEVTI
+583 
-597 NKVSVINAD
+597 
-606 NAFTI
+606 
-611 KNITARKLDS
+611 
-621 NIVIKVEL
+621 
-629 TGTQKGYS
+629 
-637 LNNLTNGTNLL
+637 
-648 IDTDMVLDVFAPSE
+648 
-662 EKEITLNYINE
+662 
-673 DATSYNNENTDY
+673 
-685 GTAKTKVTYTA
+685 
-696 PSGLVSVNTISSY
+696 
-709 NDKGSRVTSV
+709 
-719 MQGTVTDKIEIYNDS
+719 
-734 KVSTMD
+734 
-740 ILVMNNN
+740 
-747 DNIVKD
+747 
-753 VKILGRIPFKGN
+753 
-765 TDVTT
+765 
-770 GEDLGTTLDTNMIN
+770 
-784 GVIASTNNKVIAK
+784 
-797 VYYSENGNATADL
+797 
-810 NNTQNGW
+810 
-817 VSEVKDFSKIKSYL
+817 
-831 IVCDET
+831 
-837 YEMNPGEI
+837 
-845 LEFNYQYRIP
+845 
-855 ANLEHNEELYGS
+855 
-867 FATYYTNVTDVA
+867 
-879 IKEDVSQA
+879 
-887 DKVGLITG
+887 
-895 QGPQLSLET
+895 
-904 SVNIGT
+904 
-910 EDVNE
+910 
-915 YEYIKYSV
+915 
-923 TVKNTGEENAED
+923 
-935 VKINVP
+935 
-941 LPKGTTFATY
+941 
-951 IPTTSVENL
+951 
-960 GGWSLDT
+960 
-967 NKEKTYNVGTLKPNE
+967 
-982 EKTYEFDVQ
+982 
-991 VNKLPTIEEY
+991 
-1001 YGKYEGFTKNEDG
+1001 
-1014 SYSLIEK
+1014 
-1021 IEDENGEV
+1021 
-1029 TYKETK
+1029 
-1035 LDSVPDVYTEF
+1035 
-1046 VATVTAKDLAKPL
+1046 
-1059 TSNTTKNKV
+1059 
-1068 IESDVI
+1068 
-1074 LSEMVKTETVVVNV
+1074 
-1088 NEEMT
+1088 
-1093 YEVTLKNTTEQDM
+1093 
-1106 KDIKIEKILPELVK
+1106 
-1120 YKEAYVV
+1120 
-1127 GHEEDGIT
+1127 
-1135 LKKINSVSYD
+1135 
-1145 ESSRKLVWTVKSLE
+1145 WTVKSLE

-1634 DRDST
+1634 DRDSV

-1645 TEDDYGVAD
+1645 SEDDYGVAD

-1666 YMSAIITISILSIIA
+1666 YMSAIITISIISIIV

-1696 SKRKVVD
+1696 KGRKVVD

>member
-1 MLNLNTFWKRII
+1 MLKISTFGKRII

-27 VLLDQAVSYAAVG
+27 VLLNQAVSYAAVG
-40 KYGKAQ
+40 GYGKVQ
-46 NVDSVENIE
+46 KEDSIENIL
-55 FDSTIMDNGEVKGYE
+55 FDSTFVDNGEVKGYE
-70 YQTSMDNENLSIKLS
+70 YQSSMDNANLAIKLDI
-85 VGIKDAGYLKN
+85 GIKDVGYLKN

-103 SSKLNFEIGEIE
+103 NSKLNFEIGEIE
-115 NNNLVESRV
+115 NNNLVESRI

-135 SNEPLELTIP
+135 HDETLDLTIP
-145 ITYKETET
+145 IKYKETDT
-153 VDNLKNDTYVV
+153 VDNLKNDTNVI
-164 LSGEYVDNEGNLVNV
+164 LTGSYVDNNGNELNV
-179 NKEVVMSLSWLSN
+179 HEEVVMSLSWLSN

-205 KYSADDKKG
+205 NYSAEDKQG

-229 MPIANTEVNID
+229 MPIANTEVNIS
-240 ALQIENMNI
+240 ALQLLNMNLD
-249 EKVTVISNDRLNFN
+249 KVTVISNDRVNFDEN
-263 QSNWN
+263 NWN
-268 YDDINKKINITVDN
+268 FDKTNNMINITVDN
-282 NEVVEN
+282 NEVVED

-295 YVFSGNVPKFPLE
+295 YVFSGDKVEFPLE
-308 LNSNITSNISLNG
+308 LNSNITSNISLSG
-321 TSEKISGEFSAL
+321 TSEKISGEFNAL
-333 YTISEEVGDIVTY
+333 YTVSEEVGDIVTY
-346 SAEILEDNLSKGN
+346 SSEVLADNLSKGN
-359 ILANTYDKN
+359 ILANKYDEN
-368 NNYVFEYGYKY
+368 NNYTFEYGYKY
-379 LINIADTSLIDN
+379 IVNIADTSLIEN
-391 IVLKD
+391 IVLND
-396 IDENFVSKED
+396 INENIISED
-406 KEYSLNEVSYYKD
+406 NESYSLDKTSYYKD
-419 IKVSEADF
+419 IKVSEVDF
-427 TNILGENGM
+427 SNILGENGM
-436 IEIFDEKGKK
+436 IEIFNEKGEK
-446 VSDITKNAEKTDDGY
+446 VLDITKNTEKTEDGY
-461 YILDLTSNN
+461 YILDLASLN
-470 LSKITIKTSK
+470 LSKITIKTSRP
-480 AQAAGNIEIIVDK
+480 QASGNLEIIVDK
-493 EIQKTEY
+493 EILKT
-500 NISEI
+500 NFGIAEI
-505 RSFNTIKNKV
+505 KSFEKIENTV

-530 NNEVTLNLKDTETTA
+530 ENKTSIKLIDTTTNA
-545 NLLINKSSLG
+545 SLLINKSSLG

-570 NNKVGTDFYKNPV
+570 NNKLGTDFYKNPV

-611 KNITARKLDS
+611 KNVTARKVS
-621 NIVIKVEL
+621 NNIVIRVEL
-629 TGTQKGYS
+629 SGTQKGYS

-648 IDTDMVLDVFAPSE
+648 IDTDMVLDVYATSE
-662 EKEITLNYINE
+662 EKEIALNYINE
-673 DATSYNNENTDY
+673 DATSYNNENIEY
-685 GTAKTKVTYTA
+685 GTAKTKVSYAA

-709 NDKGSRVTSV
+709 NNSGSSVTSV
-719 MQGTVTDKIEIYNDS
+719 MQGTITDKIEIYDDS

-747 DNIVKD
+747 ENVVKD

-765 TDVTT
+765 TDVST
-770 GEDLGTTLDTNMIN
+770 GENLGTTVDTNIVR
-784 GVIASTNNKVIAK
+784 GIVSSSNNKVNVKI
-797 VYYSENGNATADL
+797 YYSENGTATEDL
-810 NNTQNGW
+810 NNLQNGW
-817 VSEVKDFSKIKSYL
+817 MTDVKDFSNIKSYL
-831 IVCDET
+831 IVCDEN
-837 YEMNPGEI
+837 YEMNPGDV

-879 IKEDVSQA
+879 NQASVSKA
-887 DKVGLITG
+887 DKVGLVTG

-910 EDVNE
+910 EDVHE

-923 TVKNTGEENAED
+923 TVKNTGEEDAED

-967 NKEKTYNVGTLKPNE
+967 KKEKTYNVGTLKPNE

-991 VNKLPTIEEY
+991 VNEIPTIEEY

-1021 IEDENGEV
+1021 IEDENGEI

-1035 LDSVPDVYTEF
+1035 IDSVPDVYAEF
-1046 VATVTAKDLAKPL
+1046 VATVSAKDLAKLL

-1106 KDIKIEKILPELVK
+1106 KDIKIEKILPDLVK

-1145 ESSRKLVWTVKSLE
+1145 ESSRKLVWTVDSLG

-1165 VKLVVDTTDLPEGKY
+1165 MKLVVDTTDLPEGIY

-1188 TVKVNGEEYKTGEI
+1188 IVKIDDKEYKTGEI

-1217 DVTNKYVTEGQVINY
+1217 DVTNKYVTEGQIINY

-1266 DGIEMKKVVSNNE
+1266 DGIEMKKVVTKNE

-1299 VTLAVPEDMTIENYA
+1299 VTLAVPEDETIENYA

-1321 PETKKTNTVTHI
+1321 PESKKTNTVTHI
-1333 IEKSENIKEE
+1333 IEKSENIKE
-1343 NNNNGGNNQ
+1343 NNTGNNNQ
-1352 NKPNDVET
+1352 NRPNSGTNNEST
-1360 ENNQE
+1360 ES
-1365 TRTYKIT
+1365 RTYKIT

-1410 TQTSTTGVY
+1410 TQTSTTGIY
-1419 SFDGLS
+1419 SFDGL
-1425 KGKYYVGF
+1425 KQGKYFVGF

-1446 RDGVE
+1446 KDGVE

-1465 RVIGLTDT
+1465 RIIGLTDT

-1534 SKVYIEY
+1534 SKVFIEY

-1550 LIGYAKQIADF
+1550 LIGYVKQIADF
-1561 KDQGLTFSQDLNAG
+1561 KDKGLSFSQDLNSG

-1585 NETLANKAINPGDS
+1585 NETLADKAINPGET

-1634 DRDST
+1634 DRDSV

-1645 TEDDYGVAD
+1645 SEDDYGVAD

-1666 YMSAIITISILSIIA
+1666 YMSAIITISIISIIV

-1696 SKRKVVD
+1696 KGRKVVD

>member
-1 MLNLNTFWKRII
+1 MLKISSLWKKVI

-27 VLLDQAVSYAAVG
+27 VLLNQAVSYAAVG
-40 KYGKAQ
+40 EYGKIQKA
-46 NVDSVENIE
+46 DSIENIS
-55 FDSTIMDNGEVKGYE
+55 FDSTFVDNGEIKGYE
-70 YQTSMDNENLSIKLS
+70 YQSGMDNANLAINLK
-85 VGIKDAGYLKN
+85 VGIKDVGYLKN

-103 SSKLNFEIGEIE
+103 NSKLNFEIGEIE
-115 NNNLVESRV
+115 NNSLVESRV
-124 GENIIKLNQIN
+124 GENVIKLNQIN
-135 SNEPLELTIP
+135 HDETLDLTIP
-145 ITYKETET
+145 IKYKDTET
-153 VDNLKNDTYVV
+153 VDNLKNDTSVILTGNYI
-164 LSGEYVDNEGNLVNV
+164 DNNGNSLNV
-179 NKEVVMSLSWLSN
+179 NEEIVMSLSWLSN

-205 KYSADDKKG
+205 KYLSDEKQG

-240 ALQIENMNI
+240 ALQIPSMNLD
-249 EKVTVISNDRLNFN
+249 KVTVISNDRVNFN
-263 QSNWN
+263 ENNWN
-268 YDDINKKINITVDN
+268 YDELNKKININVDN

-288 TETFVIT
+288 TETFVVT
-295 YVFSGNVPKFPLE
+295 YVFSGEDIKFPLE
-308 LNSNITSNISLNG
+308 LNSNIMSNISLNG
-321 TSEKISGEFSAL
+321 TSEKISGELNAL
-333 YTISEEVGDIVTY
+333 YTVSEEVGDIVTY
-346 SAEILEDNLSKGN
+346 SAEVLEDNISKGN
-359 ILANTYDKN
+359 ILANKYDEN
-368 NNYVFEYGYKY
+368 NNYTTEYGYRY

-396 IDENFVSKED
+396 IDENLISKNDE
-406 KEYSLNEVSYYKD
+406 KYSLNEVSYYKD
-419 IKVSEADF
+419 IKISEADF
-427 TNILGENGM
+427 SNILGENGI
-436 IEIFDEKGKK
+436 IEILNEKGEKI
-446 VSDITKNAEKTDDGY
+446 SEITKNTEKTDDGY
-461 YILDLTSNN
+461 YILDLLPNN
-470 LSKITIKTSK
+470 LKKITIKTSNP
-480 AQAAGNIEIIVDK
+480 QTAGNIEIIVDK
-493 EIQKTEY
+493 EISNTEFS
-500 NISEI
+500 IAEI
-505 RSFNTIKNKV
+505 KSFEEIENKV
-515 SGSIIFEGDVENKIG
+515 SGSIIFESNIENKIG
-530 NNEVTLNLKDTETTA
+530 NKETIINIEDTTTGA
-545 NLLINKSSLG
+545 NILINKTSLG
-555 TIVKNEDVELKVEFN
+555 TIVRNEGVELKVEFN
-570 NNKVGTDFYKNPV
+570 NNKIGTDFYKNPI
-583 FEIVLPEGIKEVTI
+583 FEIILPEGIKEVKI

-611 KNITARKLDS
+611 KNITARKLDN
-621 NIVIKVEL
+621 NIVIRVEL
-629 TGTQKGYS
+629 DGTQKGYS

-648 IDTDMVLDVFAPSE
+648 IDTDMTLDVYAPSE

-673 DATSYNNENTDY
+673 DATSYNNEVKEY
-685 GTAKTKVTYTA
+685 GTSKTKVSYTA

-709 NDKGSRVTSV
+709 NNTGSTITSV
-719 MQGTVTDKIEIYNDS
+719 MQGTLTDKIEIYDDS
-734 KVSTMD
+734 KISTMD

-765 TDVTT
+765 TDVST
-770 GEDLGTTLDTNMIN
+770 GEDLGTTIDTNIVR
-784 GVIASTNNKVIAK
+784 GIDASSNNKTSST
-797 VYYSENGNATADL
+797 VYYSENGSATADL
-810 NNTQNGW
+810 NNSQNGW
-817 VSEVKDFSKIKSYL
+817 MTEVKDFSKIKSYL
-831 IVCDET
+831 IVCDEN
-837 YEMNPGEI
+837 YVMNPGEV
-845 LEFNYQYRIP
+845 LEFDYQYRIP

-879 IKEDVSQA
+879 TNSEVSAA
-887 DKVGLITG
+887 DTVGLVTG

-904 SVNIGT
+904 SVNIGN
-910 EDVNE
+910 EEVNE

-923 TVKNTGEENAED
+923 KVKNTGEEDAEE

-941 LPKGTTFATY
+941 LPKGTTFARY

-967 NKEKTYNVGTLKPNE
+967 AKEKTYNIGTLKPNE

-1014 SYSLIEK
+1014 SYSLVEK
-1021 IEDENGEV
+1021 VEDENGEV

-1035 LDSVPDVYTEF
+1035 IDSVPDVYTEF
-1046 VATVTAKDLAKPL
+1046 TATVSAKDLAKPL

-1068 IESDVI
+1068 NKSNVI
-1074 LSEMVKTETVVVNV
+1074 LSEMVKTETVVVNI

-1093 YEVTLKNTTEQDM
+1093 YEVTLKNTTEEEM
-1106 KDIKIEKILPELVK
+1106 KDIKIEKVLPELVK

-1127 GHEEDGIT
+1127 GHEEDGLT
-1135 LKKINSVSYD
+1135 LDKINSVSYD
-1145 ESSRKLVWTVKSLE
+1145 ESSRKLVWTVDSLG

-1165 VKLVVDTTDLPEGKY
+1165 VKLVVDTTDLPEGVY
-1180 EDEIVTSS
+1180 EDEIVTNSV
-1188 TVKVNGEEYKTGEI
+1188 VKVNGEEYKTGEI

-1217 DVTNKYVTEGQVINY
+1217 DVTNKYVTEGQIINY

-1259 KSLSYVS
+1259 KSLSYIS
-1266 DGIEMKKVVSNNE
+1266 DGIEMKKVVTNNE

-1299 VTLAVPEDMTIENYA
+1299 VTLAVPEDETIENYA

-1321 PETKKTNTVTHI
+1321 PESKKTNTITHI
-1333 IEKSENIKEE
+1333 IEKSNNIKENNDE
-1343 NNNNGGNNQ
+1343 NNNQNRPNSGADNGS
-1352 NKPNDVET
+1352 T
-1360 ENNQE
+1360 ES
-1365 TRTYKIT
+1365 RTYKIT

-1419 SFDGLS
+1419 NFGGLS
-1425 KGKYYVGF
+1425 QGKYYVGF

-1446 RDGVE
+1446 KDGVE

-1497 LDKKVTKITV
+1497 LEKKVTKVTV
-1507 QNDKGTKKTNFDTD
+1507 QNDKGTKKNNFDTD

-1541 KFVIKNEGE
+1541 KFIIKNEGE

-1561 KDQGLTFSQDLNAG
+1561 KDKGLTFSQDLNAG

-1585 NETLANKAINPGDS
+1585 NETLANEAINPGEE

>member
-1 MLNLNTFWKRII
+1 MLKISTFGKRII

-27 VLLDQAVSYAAVG
+27 VLLNQAVSYAAVG
-40 KYGKAQ
+40 GYGKVQ
-46 NVDSVENIE
+46 KEDSIENIL
-55 FDSTIMDNGEVKGYE
+55 FDSTFVDNGEVKGYE
-70 YQTSMDNENLSIKLS
+70 YQSSMDNANLAIKLDI
-85 VGIKDAGYLKN
+85 GIKDVGYLKN

-103 SSKLNFEIGEIE
+103 NSKLNFEIGEIE
-115 NNNLVESRV
+115 NNNLVESRI

-135 SNEPLELTIP
+135 HDETLDLTIP
-145 ITYKETET
+145 IKYKETDT
-153 VDNLKNDTYVV
+153 VDNLKNDTNVI
-164 LSGEYVDNEGNLVNV
+164 LTGSYVDNNGNELNV
-179 NKEVVMSLSWLSN
+179 HEEVVMSLSWLSN

-205 KYSADDKKG
+205 NYSAEDKQG

-240 ALQIENMNI
+240 ALQLPNMNLD
-249 EKVTVISNDRLNFN
+249 KVTVISNDRVNFDEN
-263 QSNWN
+263 NWN
-268 YDDINKKINITVDN
+268 FDKTNNMINITVDN
-282 NEVVEN
+282 NEVVED

-295 YVFSGNVPKFPLE
+295 YVFSGDKVEFPLE
-308 LNSNITSNISLNG
+308 LNSNITSNISLSG
-321 TSEKISGEFSAL
+321 TSEKISGEFNAL
-333 YTISEEVGDIVTY
+333 YTVSEEVGDIVTY
-346 SAEILEDNLSKGN
+346 SSEVLADNLSKGN
-359 ILANTYDKN
+359 ILANKYDEN
-368 NNYVFEYGYKY
+368 NNYTFEYGYKY
-379 LINIADTSLIDN
+379 LVNIADTSLIEN
-391 IVLKD
+391 IVLND
-396 IDENFVSKED
+396 INENIISED
-406 KEYSLNEVSYYKD
+406 NESYSLDKTSYYKD
-419 IKVSEADF
+419 IKVSEVDF
-427 TNILGENGM
+427 SNILGENGM
-436 IEIFDEKGKK
+436 IEIFNEKGEK
-446 VSDITKNAEKTDDGY
+446 VLDITKNTEKTEDGY
-461 YILDLTSNN
+461 YILDLSSLN

-480 AQAAGNIEIIVDK
+480 PQASGNLEIIVDK
-493 EIQKTEY
+493 EILKT
-500 NISEI
+500 NFGIAEI
-505 RSFNTIKNKV
+505 KSFEKIENTV

-530 NNEVTLNLKDTETTA
+530 ENKTSIKLIDTTTNA
-545 NLLINKSSLG
+545 SLLINKSSLG

-570 NNKVGTDFYKNPV
+570 NNKLGTDFYKNPV

-611 KNITARKLDS
+611 KNVTARKVS
-621 NIVIKVEL
+621 NNIVIRVEL
-629 TGTQKGYS
+629 SGTQKGYS

-648 IDTDMVLDVFAPSE
+648 IDTDMVLDVYATSE
-662 EKEITLNYINE
+662 EKEIALNYINE
-673 DATSYNNENTDY
+673 DATSYNNENIEY
-685 GTAKTKVTYTA
+685 GTAKTKVSYAA

-709 NDKGSRVTSV
+709 NNSGSSVTSV
-719 MQGTVTDKIEIYNDS
+719 MQGTITDKIEIYDDS
-734 KVSTMD
+734 KVSAMD

-747 DNIVKD
+747 ENVVKD

-765 TDVTT
+765 TDVST
-770 GEDLGTTLDTNMIN
+770 GENLGTTVDTNIVR
-784 GVIASTNNKVIAK
+784 GIVSSSNNKVNVKI
-797 VYYSENGNATADL
+797 YYSENGTATEDL
-810 NNTQNGW
+810 NNLQNGW
-817 VSEVKDFSKIKSYL
+817 MTDVKDFSNIKSYL
-831 IVCDET
+831 IVCDEN
-837 YEMNPGEI
+837 YEMNPGDV

-879 IKEDVSQA
+879 NQASVSKA
-887 DKVGLITG
+887 DKVGLVTG

-910 EDVNE
+910 EDVHE

-923 TVKNTGEENAED
+923 TVKNTGEEDAED

-967 NKEKTYNVGTLKPNE
+967 KKEKTYNVGTLKPNE

-991 VNKLPTIEEY
+991 VNEIPTIEEY

-1021 IEDENGEV
+1021 IEDENGEI

-1035 LDSVPDVYTEF
+1035 IDSVPDVYAEF
-1046 VATVTAKDLAKPL
+1046 VATVSAKDLAKPL

-1106 KDIKIEKILPELVK
+1106 KDIKIEKILPDLVK

-1145 ESSRKLVWTVKSLE
+1145 ESSRKLVWTVDSLG

-1165 VKLVVDTTDLPEGKY
+1165 MKLVVDTTDLPEGIY

-1188 TVKVNGEEYKTGEI
+1188 TVKINDKEYKTGEI

-1217 DVTNKYVTEGQVINY
+1217 DVTNKYVTEGQIINY

-1266 DGIEMKKVVSNNE
+1266 DGIEMKKVVTKNE

-1299 VTLAVPEDMTIENYA
+1299 VTLAVPEDETIENYA

-1321 PETKKTNTVTHI
+1321 SESKKTNTVTHI
-1333 IEKSENIKEE
+1333 IEKSENIKE
-1343 NNNNGGNNQ
+1343 NNTGNNNQ
-1352 NKPNDVET
+1352 NRPNSGTNNEST
-1360 ENNQE
+1360 ES
-1365 TRTYKIT
+1365 RTYKIT

-1410 TQTSTTGVY
+1410 TQTSTTGIY
-1419 SFDGLS
+1419 SFDGL
-1425 KGKYYVGF
+1425 KQGKYFVGF

-1446 RDGVE
+1446 KDGVE

-1465 RVIGLTDT
+1465 RIIGLTDT

-1497 LDKKVTKITV
+1497 LDKKVTKVTV

-1534 SKVYIEY
+1534 SKVFIEY

-1550 LIGYAKQIADF
+1550 LIGYVKQIADF
-1561 KDQGLTFSQDLNAG
+1561 KDKGLSFSQDLNSG

-1585 NETLANKAINPGDS
+1585 NETLADKAINPGET

-1634 DRDST
+1634 DRDSV

-1645 TEDDYGVAD
+1645 SEDDYGVAD

-1666 YMSAIITISILSIIA
+1666 YMSAIITISIISIIV

-1696 SKRKVVD
+1696 KGRKVVD

>member
-1 MLNLNTFWKRII
+1 MLKISTFGKRII

-27 VLLDQAVSYAAVG
+27 VLLNQAVSYAAVG
-40 KYGKAQ
+40 GYGKVQ
-46 NVDSVENIE
+46 KEDSIENIL
-55 FDSTIMDNGEVKGYE
+55 FDSTFVDNGEVKGYE
-70 YQTSMDNENLSIKLS
+70 YQSSMDNANLAIKLDI
-85 VGIKDAGYLKN
+85 GIKDVGYLKN

-103 SSKLNFEIGEIE
+103 NSKLNFEIGEIE
-115 NNNLVESRV
+115 NNNLVESRI

-135 SNEPLELTIP
+135 HDETLDLTIP
-145 ITYKETET
+145 IKYKETDT
-153 VDNLKNDTYVV
+153 VDNLKNDTNVI
-164 LSGEYVDNEGNLVNV
+164 LTGSYVDNNGNELNV
-179 NKEVVMSLSWLSN
+179 HEEVVMSLSWLSN

-205 KYSADDKKG
+205 NYSAEDKQG

-240 ALQIENMNI
+240 ALQIPNMNLD
-249 EKVTVISNDRLNFN
+249 KVTVISNDRVNFDEN
-263 QSNWN
+263 NWN
-268 YDDINKKINITVDN
+268 FDKTNNMINITVDN
-282 NEVVEN
+282 NEVVED

-295 YVFSGNVPKFPLE
+295 YVFSGNKVEFPLE
-308 LNSNITSNISLNG
+308 LNSNITSNISLSG
-321 TSEKISGEFSAL
+321 TSEKISGEFNAL
-333 YTISEEVGDIVTY
+333 YTVSEEVGDIVTY
-346 SAEILEDNLSKGN
+346 SSEVLADNLSKGN
-359 ILANTYDKN
+359 ILANKYDEN
-368 NNYVFEYGYKY
+368 NNYTFEYGYKY
-379 LINIADTSLIDN
+379 IVNIADTSLIEN
-391 IVLKD
+391 IVLND
-396 IDENFVSKED
+396 INENIISED
-406 KEYSLNEVSYYKD
+406 NESYSLDKTSYYKD
-419 IKVSEADF
+419 IKVSEVDF
-427 TNILGENGM
+427 SNILGENGM
-436 IEIFDEKGKK
+436 IEIFNEKGEK
-446 VSDITKNAEKTDDGY
+446 VLDITKNTEKTEDGY
-461 YILDLTSNN
+461 YILDLASLN
-470 LSKITIKTSK
+470 LSKITIKTSRP
-480 AQAAGNIEIIVDK
+480 QASGNLEIIVDK
-493 EIQKTEY
+493 EILKT
-500 NISEI
+500 NFGIAEI
-505 RSFNTIKNKV
+505 KSFEKIENTV

-530 NNEVTLNLKDTETTA
+530 ENKTSIKLIDTTTNA
-545 NLLINKSSLG
+545 SLLINKSSLG

-570 NNKVGTDFYKNPV
+570 NNKLGTDFYKNPV

-611 KNITARKLDS
+611 KNVTARKVS
-621 NIVIKVEL
+621 NNIVIRVEL
-629 TGTQKGYS
+629 SGTQKGYS

-648 IDTDMVLDVFAPSE
+648 IDTDMVLDVYATSE
-662 EKEITLNYINE
+662 EKEIALNYINE
-673 DATSYNNENTDY
+673 DATSYNNENIEY
-685 GTAKTKVTYTA
+685 GTAKTKVSYAA

-709 NDKGSRVTSV
+709 NNSGSSVTSV
-719 MQGTVTDKIEIYNDS
+719 MQGTITDKIEIYDDS

-747 DNIVKD
+747 ENVVKD

-770 GEDLGTTLDTNMIN
+770 GENLGTTLDTNMIN
-784 GVIASTNNKVIAK
+784 GVIASTNNKVNVKI
-797 VYYSENGNATADL
+797 YYSENGTATEDL
-810 NNTQNGW
+810 NNLQNGW
-817 VSEVKDFSKIKSYL
+817 MTDVKDFSNIKSYL
-831 IVCDET
+831 IVCDEN
-837 YEMNPGEI
+837 YEMNPGDV

-879 IKEDVSQA
+879 NQASVSKA
-887 DKVGLITG
+887 DKVGLVTG

-910 EDVNE
+910 EDVHE

-923 TVKNTGEENAED
+923 TVKNTGEEDAED

-967 NKEKTYNVGTLKPNE
+967 KKEKTYNVGTLKPNE

-991 VNKLPTIEEY
+991 VNEIPTIEEY

-1021 IEDENGEV
+1021 IEDENGEI

-1035 LDSVPDVYTEF
+1035 IDSVPDVYAEF
-1046 VATVTAKDLAKPL
+1046 VATVSAKDLAKPL

-1106 KDIKIEKILPELVK
+1106 KNIKIEKILPDLVK

-1145 ESSRKLVWTVKSLE
+1145 ESSRKLVWTVDSLG

-1165 VKLVVDTTDLPEGKY
+1165 MKLVVDTTDLPEGIY

-1188 TVKVNGEEYKTGEI
+1188 IVKIDDKEYKTGEI

-1217 DVTNKYVTEGQVINY
+1217 DVTNKYVTEGQIINY

-1266 DGIEMKKVVSNNE
+1266 DGIEMKKVVTKNE

-1299 VTLAVPEDMTIENYA
+1299 VTLAVPEDETIENYA

-1321 PETKKTNTVTHI
+1321 PESKKTNTVTHI
-1333 IEKSENIKEE
+1333 IEKSENIKE
-1343 NNNNGGNNQ
+1343 NNTGNNNQ
-1352 NKPNDVET
+1352 NRPNSGTNNEST
-1360 ENNQE
+1360 ES
-1365 TRTYKIT
+1365 RTYKIT

-1410 TQTSTTGVY
+1410 TQTSTTGIY
-1419 SFDGLS
+1419 SFDGL
-1425 KGKYYVGF
+1425 KQGKYFVGF

-1446 RDGVE
+1446 KDGVE

-1465 RVIGLTDT
+1465 RIIGLTDT

-1534 SKVYIEY
+1534 SKVFIEY

-1550 LIGYAKQIADF
+1550 LIGYVKQIADF
-1561 KDQGLTFSQDLNAG
+1561 KDKGLSFSQDLNSG

-1585 NETLANKAINPGDS
+1585 NETLADKAINPGET

-1634 DRDST
+1634 DRDSV

-1645 TEDDYGVAD
+1645 SEDDYGVAD

-1666 YMSAIITISILSIIA
+1666 YMSAIITISIISIIV

-1696 SKRKVVD
+1696 KGRKVVD